1 MGHTHAKKQFVVYL
15 KFKFMW
21 ASCIFIG
28 WSRQPWLQVS
38 PPGQVCP
45 AATSHFFCGFLVLFS
60 RVSTQ
65 SCPTPFS
72 RLPLTARLPCTGS
85 FFLPACPG
93 TFHFRLT
100 SPVLGR
106 QCGPT
111 WLSQQSCVC
120 PLRPG
125 QHSSIHAA
133 RGFLPAPA
141 AAQPLPG
148 RSLSSCLSGPL
159 PSVLLAAL
167 PPKV

>member
-1 MGHTHAKKQFVVYL
+1 
-15 KFKFMW
+15 MW

-28 WSRQPWLQVS
+28 WSQQPWLQVS

-60 RVSTQ
+60 RVSAQ

-72 RLPLTARLPCTGS
+72 RLPLMARLPCTGS

-93 TFHFRLT
+93 TLHLRIT
-100 SPVLGR
+100 SLVLGG

-111 WLSQQSCVC
+111 WLSQQSCIC
-120 PLRPG
+120 PLRPELY
-125 QHSSIHAA
+125 SSINAA
-133 RGFLPAPA
+133 RAFSRPPRRPSPCLDVAW
-141 AAQPLPG
+141 
-148 RSLSSCLSGPL
+148 SSYLSGL
-159 PSVLLAAL
+159 LLSVLLAAL

>member
-21 ASCIFIG
+21 ASCVFIG

-60 RVSTQ
+60 CVSTQ

-100 SPVLGR
+100 SPVLGG
-106 QCGPT
+106 QCSHVAEPT
-111 WLSQQSCVC
+111 VLRLSSPSWAAQQYSCCQGLSPC
-120 PLRPG
+120 P
-125 QHSSIHAA
+125 
-133 RGFLPAPA
+133 RGGPAPA
-141 AAQPLPG
+141 WT
-148 RSLSSCLSGPL
+148 
-159 PSVLLAAL
+159 
-167 PPKV
+167 